1 MKTPILLL
9 MSTLLT
15 ITVQAQLVTV
25 QDTVSTSID
34 LKLPQDKFKKRRV
47 SGLVTSLVGCVFFGI
62 GAATKADGKLLKEDR
77 FYPQTAKRLTNI
89 GKGIMFISGATITT
103 GISITLTGF
112 KKR

>member
-25 QDTVSTSID
+25 KDTISNNID

-47 SGLVTSLVGCVFFGI
+47 SGIVTSLAGCVFFGI
-62 GAATKADGKLLKEDR
+62 GAATYSDGKILKEDR

-89 GKGIMFISGATITT
+89 GKGIMFISGATIAT